1 MLHEK
6 QIHILIGCADARDLS
21 QVQVDAVSK
30 TIDAYRSQGVEV
42 EFHVVRAAGSF
53 VSPDV
58 VMDVKR
64 TFEQAQR
71 ANHDFS
77 IPLSY
82 FVHLQTHAHL
92 TEDSNDA
99 YISHVHDL
107 HVVEGSPLNCGMMH
121 ASAVGVEIE
130 QMIVDEKPVLELNG
144 VKVIVDNDTKI
155 KLLLKEHYAYD
166 GYLAGDW
173 IFSIDLLRTHPRHQ
187 RTLLEKAIDND
198 SELKVLDIKITCG
211 IQDYSIHSLIRVD
224 DGDPAVPFWDDVQR
238 YVRDHSENER
248 TKREVLIH
256 QSQKQ
261 KPLAGLLCMSDPRQ
275 SSRTLAAE
283 YYLHSKHITHGGE
296 YLPNTV
302 FNMTGSSFDIP
313 NTPFGPYVIAGFFY
327 SVKHLALTD
336 QMVMGYDVR
345 QTGRIMQKIKNDP
358 IMSMIVRK
366 FNVNLIP
373 ISHVDVTKKQTGGT
387 PFGY

>member
-1 MLHEK
+1 MIKEK
-6 QIHILIGCADARDLS
+6 QIHIQIGCADARDLS
-21 QVQVDAVSK
+21 QVQVDAADF
-30 TIDAYRSQGVEV
+30 TIEEFRKKGIEV

-71 ANHDFS
+71 QSNDFS

-82 FVHLQTHAHL
+82 FVHIQTHAHL

-107 HVVEGSPLNCGMMH
+107 AIVKGSPMNCGMLG
-121 ASAVGVEIE
+121 ASEVGVEIE
-130 QMIVDEKPVLELNG
+130 KMIVEEKPVIELNG
-144 VKVIVDNDTKI
+144 HKVTIDNDTKI
-155 KLLLKEHYAYD
+155 KLLLQEHYAYD

-187 RTLLEKAIDND
+187 RTLLEKAIHND

-211 IQDYSIHSLIRVD
+211 IMDYSIHSLIRVD
-224 DGDPAVPFWDDVQR
+224 DGDPEVPFWDIMQK
-238 YVRDHSENER
+238 YIRDRSEN
-248 TKREVLIH
+248 KRMKQEVLIH

-275 SSRTLAAE
+275 ASRTHAAAF
-283 YYLHSKHITHGGE
+283 YLKSKGISNEDG

-313 NTPFGPYVIAGFFY
+313 NTPFGPYVIAGFFF
-327 SVKHLALTD
+327 SVKHLHLKD
-336 QMVMGYDVR
+336 QMVMGYDAN
-345 QTGRIMQKIKNDP
+345 QTNRIIQKIYNDP
-358 IMSMIVRK
+358 IMNMIVKK
-366 FNVNLIP
+366 FGVNLIP
-373 ISHVDVTKKQTGGT
+373 INYVDVV
-387 PFGY
+387 